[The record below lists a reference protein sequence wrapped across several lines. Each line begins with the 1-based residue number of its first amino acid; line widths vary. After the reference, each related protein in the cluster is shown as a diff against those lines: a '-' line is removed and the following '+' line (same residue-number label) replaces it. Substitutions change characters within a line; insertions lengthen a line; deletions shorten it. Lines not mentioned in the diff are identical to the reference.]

1 MPESKP
7 YLAFDFDA
15 ESGLAVLAHL
25 QSGILTTEEVHR
37 FRMNRSNTADLS
49 TALVGVH
56 GHI

>member
-25 QSGILTTEEVHR
+25 PSGILTTEEVHR

-49 TALVGVH
+49 TAPVGIH